1 MKKYR
6 RWMRYLL
13 LLFVSASL
21 LGLSQ
26 IHYEYFHSFIE
37 LFDVTVAGCVFF
49 IVWSV
54 RRIDLPAFFLI
65 IGMGQGFVGLLGILH
80 LLSAG
85 APETATLLKNFARL
99 IDALALLAGG
109 LLYSSTI
116 TFFPVFAAFLG
127 GTALLL
133 GTLLYWPTLAG
144 GIQTWMPMY
153 SLVPLVAMAAY
164 AAGCSLLWGR
174 RGSFSP
180 QVLRYLLAAYCL
192 NFTALLLILLRVNIY
207 DMSSALGHLASLAA
221 YLLLAKAMIYITFQ
235 EPTDTLLRNLYER
248 DQERKFLM
256 EQLSMEKERYRSL
269 IAQSREALAVIDGVT
284 GEIVEMN
291 RPMSDLTG
299 YTMDMIRGKNTFG
312 IIDLSPEEI
321 AEALKELKEKGV
333 LLPAVR
339 NLRHADGHM
348 LRLERMVSCIEAG
361 KNFIFLYSL
370 RKLSAERCRQE
381 SITAEVDYAGFLQRA
396 MQPADF
402 MTHELAV
409 ISLWE
414 PLHGVSGDAV
424 AFKWLPEQ
432 KRLIGYVM
440 DVTGHGLATALQTA
454 ALKALVDL
462 ELAGGLWRQSEVLER
477 LNADAAAYF
486 DEGSFAAIL
495 LFDFDLR
502 CGLMKCA
509 GAGIYEFIACSG
521 KTNGIV
527 QLAGSFLGILREAE
541 FGYLEFSLA
550 KGDKFYFY
558 TDGVADLLAHH
569 KPELKPGDFP
579 ATCNQLKEL
588 ALSRDRRDDSAGL
601 FVEVK
606 DTDNQQLVEPAES
619 AAILPKGFARFHE
632 QIMRANAQHSV
643 GDILIYS
650 IMAVMSMI
658 QEASAGQIH
667 LYNVQQDVMETRVA
681 VGALQRELYYQC
693 KRGEF
698 LVGRVWENEKTLLVQ
713 DYRTWEYRRRGAS
726 FDQIHAVVGIP
737 LIASGSVIGVLS
749 VGFDQ
754 PRRAFLPEQVMVLE
768 TFCSVTS
775 LMLEKLLLIEA
786 QEKEMALFRRNV
798 FARTIAPCMNL
809 VCQDAFPIKT
819 ESRTTKPQL
828 DWLDVKLTRLM
839 RPCQGDAAGYV
850 RVKFEPDGR
859 YVRGLL
865 LSSAATVTMNLQNAP
880 ECPASIARRTVDIW
894 DQTDVS
900 AMSPRE
906 QVFAIHRGLSG
917 ERDDAASMPL
927 LVFCI
932 DRQEKILKFA
942 SGGIKSFLALTRT
955 LQGIVPLQGNSPGS
969 SALPMVYEY
978 SVPLQQGDTFFFQ
991 TSTVLRLIMDV
1002 PGFEAAD
1009 FDELQR
1015 RLLWAL
1021 PQMPHGAG
1029 ALMFEAGDT
1038 GAQSISFEFV
1048 HVHQWDIIRKRLRR
1062 QLLSHLGPA
1071 AVKME
1076 IALGEAISNALR
1088 FGPEAG
1094 EPLVKVCLKCRT
1106 TQNGKNYA
1114 VIRVRHYGRP
1124 FSGNAVLAKL
1134 GLQGADY
1141 FREILE
1147 HDTGRGLA
1155 LMKAATDRV
1164 VYSATGQ
1171 EVLLFKRRTTETN
1184 GWMG

>member
-13 LLFVSASL
+13 LLFVSATL
-21 LGLSQ
+21 LSFSQ
-26 IHYEYFHSFIE
+26 IHYVYFHPFVE

-49 IVWSV
+49 IVWSM
-54 RRIDLPAFFLI
+54 RR
-65 IGMGQGFVGLLGILH
+65 
-80 LLSAG
+80 
-85 APETATLLKNFARL
+85 
-99 IDALALLAGG
+99 
-109 LLYSSTI
+109 
-116 TFFPVFAAFLG
+116 
-127 GTALLL
+127 
-133 GTLLYWPTLAG
+133 
-144 GIQTWMPMY
+144 
-153 SLVPLVAMAAY
+153 
-164 AAGCSLLWGR
+164 
-174 RGSFSP
+174 
-180 QVLRYLLAAYCL
+180 
-192 NFTALLLILLRVNIY
+192 
-207 DMSSALGHLASLAA
+207 
-221 YLLLAKAMIYITFQ
+221 
-235 EPTDTLLRNLYER
+235 YER
-248 DQERKFLM
+248 DQKRKALL
-256 EQLSMEKERYRSL
+256 EQLSAEKERYRSL
-269 IAQSREALAVIDGVT
+269 IAQSPEALAVIDGIT

-291 RPMSDLTG
+291 KPMSDLTG
-299 YTMDMIRGKNTFG
+299 YTLDMVRGKNTFG
-312 IIDLSPEEI
+312 IIDLSLAEI

-348 LRLERMVSCIEAG
+348 LRLERMVSCIESG
-361 KNFIFLYSL
+361 KDFVFLYSL

-402 MTHELAV
+402 MTQELAV
-409 ISLWE
+409 VTLWE

-424 AFKWLPEQ
+424 SFKWLPEQ

-509 GAGIYEFIACSG
+509 GAGIYEFLACSG

-541 FGYLEFSLA
+541 FGYLEFPLA
-550 KGDKFYFY
+550 NGDKFYFY
-558 TDGVADLLAHH
+558 TDGVADLLAHR
-569 KPELKPGDFP
+569 KSELRPGDFP

-588 ALSRDRRDDSAGL
+588 ALSRERRDDSAGL
-601 FVEVK
+601 FIEVRA
-606 DTDNQQLVEPAES
+606 TDNQQIIEPAEPE
-619 AAILPKGFARFHE
+619 ANLPEGFAEFHE
-632 QIMRANAQHSV
+632 QIMRVNAQHSV

-698 LVGRVWENEKTLLVQ
+698 LVGRAWESEKTLLVQ

-726 FDQIHAVVGIP
+726 FDQIHAVVAIP

-754 PRRAFLPEQVMVLE
+754 PRRAFLPEQVMTLE
-768 TFCSVTS
+768 TFCSATS

-798 FARTIAPCMNL
+798 FARMIAPCKNSA
-809 VCQDAFPIKT
+809 CQDAPPFKT
-819 ESRTTKPQL
+819 DSRTTQSRL
-828 DWLDVKLTRLM
+828 GWINVKLTRLM
-839 RPCQGDAAGYV
+839 QPCQGDAEGYT
-850 RVKFEPDGR
+850 RINFEPDGR

-865 LSSAATVTMNLQNAP
+865 LSAADTVTQDLQNAP
-880 ECPASIARRTVDIW
+880 ECPASTARRIADIW
-894 DQTDVS
+894 NEMAVS

-906 QVFAIHRGLSG
+906 QVFAIHRELSG
-917 ERDDAASMPL
+917 KRNDAASMPL
-927 LVFCI
+927 LLFCL
-932 DRQEKILKFA
+932 DRQEKTLKFA
-942 SGGIKSFLALTRT
+942 SGGIKVFLALTRT

-969 SALPMVYEY
+969 SDLPMVYEY
-978 SVPLQQGDTFFFQ
+978 SVPLQQGDTFSFQ

-1002 PGFEAAD
+1002 PGFEVAD
-1009 FDELQR
+1009 FTELQR
-1015 RLLWAL
+1015 RLSWAL

-1029 ALMFEAGDT
+1029 VLMFEVEDAGL
-1038 GAQSISFEFV
+1038 QPISFEFV
-1048 HVHQWDIIRKRLRR
+1048 HIHQWDIIRKRLRR
-1062 QLLSHLGPA
+1062 HLLSHLGPA

-1076 IALGEAISNALR
+1076 IALGEAVSNALR

-1094 EPLVKVCLKCRT
+1094 EPLVKICLKCRT

-1114 VIRVRHYGRP
+1114 VVRVRHYGRP
-1124 FSGNAVLAKL
+1124 FNGNALLAKL
-1134 GLQGADY
+1134 DLQGTDY
-1141 FREILE
+1141 FRGILE
-1147 HDTGRGLA
+1147 SDTGRGLA

-1164 VYSATGQ
+1164 VYSATGR
-1171 EVLLFKRRTTETN
+1171 EVLLFKRCAAETN